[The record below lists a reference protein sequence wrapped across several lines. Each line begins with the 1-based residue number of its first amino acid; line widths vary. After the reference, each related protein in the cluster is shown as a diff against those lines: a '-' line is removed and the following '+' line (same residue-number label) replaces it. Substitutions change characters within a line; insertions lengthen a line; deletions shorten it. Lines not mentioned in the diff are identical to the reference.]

1 MAQHTHALA
10 LAVIDLDGFKE
21 INDRYGHYTG
31 DQVLIHTAEALNETF
46 CDGAGTARLGGDEFI
61 ACIPY
66 TGNGPLTER
75 CNALFESLQARCRA
89 AGHPVITVSMGISI
103 SRKEDDY
110 TSLYQ
115 RADAVLYE
123 IKKSGKNSYRIEAE
137 AHRDSYPGMEQ
148 EHHTVQ

>member
-1 MAQHTHALA
+1 MGLLLRA
-10 LAVIDLDGFKE
+10 
-21 INDRYGHYTG
+21 
-31 DQVLIHTAEALNETF
+31 
-46 CDGAGTARLGGDEFI
+46 
-61 ACIPY
+61 Y